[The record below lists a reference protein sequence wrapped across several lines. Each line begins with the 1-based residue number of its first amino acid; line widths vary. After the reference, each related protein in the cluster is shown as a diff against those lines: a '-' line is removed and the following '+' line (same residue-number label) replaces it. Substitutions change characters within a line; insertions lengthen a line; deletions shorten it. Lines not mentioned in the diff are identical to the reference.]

1 MARKRKVSKKHLT
14 KYWKRFLIFQGI
26 LLFLIISLFVILVLA
41 DPKLSV
47 FPLIH
52 NYQPSPKEYVAKKEV
67 SSISLPKPE
76 VVEHGSRDSKKIAL
90 TFDADMTPGMV
101 LMLDKK
107 LVSSW
112 YNKDAIEFLKKEK
125 TKATIFFT
133 GLWVMTYPKEA
144 KEIADNP
151 LFEAGNHSYDHPAFT
166 KFCFGLPFINK
177 TDEDEVELA
186 QKEIAKITGKVPL
199 YFRFPG
205 GCYNKINVE
214 TISRL
219 GLTIVHWDVIGG
231 DGFNNNENSIISN
244 VLSRTQNG
252 SIIVLHLNAGPYA
265 PKTHLALYKIV
276 PELKKRGFEFVTLSE
291 LLGK

>member
-1 MARKRKVSKKHLT
+1 MKNKVVK
-14 KYWKRFLIFQGI
+14 
-26 LLFLIISLFVILVLA
+26 
-41 DPKLSV
+41 
-47 FPLIH
+47 
-52 NYQPSPKEYVAKKEV
+52 
-67 SSISLPKPE
+67 
-76 VVEHGSRDSKKIAL
+76 
-90 TFDADMTPGMV
+90 
-101 LMLDKK
+101 
-107 LVSSW
+107 SW
-112 YNKDAIEFLKKEK
+112 YNKDAIEFLKKEN

-133 GLWVMTYPKEA
+133 GLWVATYPKEA
-144 KEIADNP
+144 REIADNP
-151 LFEAGNHSYDHPAFT
+151 LFEVANHSYDHPAFT
-166 KFCFGLPFINK
+166 KYCFGLPFMDK
-177 TDEDEVELA
+177 TDKDEVELA
-186 QKEIAKITGKVPL
+186 QKELIKVTGKIPMF
-199 YFRFPG
+199 FRFPG

-291 LLGK
+291 LFAK